1 MHCDEAHLRAKLKQ
15 ALEDEAG
22 WSSISG
28 EVAKDN
34 RKLQQKKY
42 IKSTIIPNQAD
53 IGAFDKAIFNLS
65 NLVLL
70 LIKLATSLFAE

>member
-1 MHCDEAHLRAKLKQ
+1 MNEIHKSCLKYGSDKNYINYVKG
-15 ALEDEAG
+15 ANIA
-22 WSSISG
+22 
-28 EVAKDN
+28 A
-34 RKLQQKKY
+34 KKY

-53 IGAFDKAIFNLS
+53 IGAFDKGIFNLS